1 MLAGRPR
8 EEKAVKDDE
17 GRKHCQ
23 NDDSNPKLSCGHGA
37 RQLRAPIQKANEAR
51 QKHIRGK
58 SDRSVAEQN
67 TATCADQN
75 CGNCKLDGARCL
87 HGAMMPNAQVQRPPP
102 DHGARSAI
110 AAAYGA

>member
-58 SDRSVAEQN
+58 SDPASLSKIPQPVLTK
-67 TATCADQN
+67 TAATANWMVRDVFM
-75 CGNCKLDGARCL
+75 AR
-87 HGAMMPNAQVQRPPP
+87 
-102 DHGARSAI
+102 
-110 AAAYGA
+110 